1 MPEPLRTLL
10 AGPELQAGLLA
21 GAAALILATALAV
34 AWRAAGRQGPVPV
47 VGLLMAAGGALA
59 LHARVSPAPG
69 RLLRDPALPEGLAIG
84 LVVLACAG
92 LVVDL
97 TGWPST
103 AAAVLAVPGA
113 LLIAATADLVDVGW
127 VRLTVA
133 GMIVLGGWCVA
144 SFDARW
150 RRPPVAPALFVL
162 SAVGIY
168 FTVPDTEEAMVL
180 LGVAVPLALLG
191 WPLGLGA
198 LGTGG
203 SFAATGLLCWTVAAG
218 GYGRRSSIVGGL
230 ACLGLLVVEPVARLA
245 AGRKW
250 QDCGPVWGWSG
261 AVTFAALPGAHLGLV
276 YVASRVAGLR
286 LTVAA
291 ALAIVALE
299 AALAV
304 GALLFV
310 ARLRHRR
317 STAIG
322 PGVGA
327 AP

>member
-10 AGPELQAGLLA
+10 AGPELRAGLLA
-21 GAAALILATALAV
+21 GAAALVLAMALAF
-34 AWRAAGRQGPVPV
+34 AWRSAGREGPVPV
-47 VGLLMAAGGALA
+47 VGLLIAGAGALA
-59 LHARVSPAPG
+59 LHARVSPPAG
-69 RLLRDPALPEGLAIG
+69 RLLADPALPDGLAIG
-84 LVVLACAG
+84 LIVLACAG
-92 LVVDL
+92 LVADL
-97 TGWPST
+97 TRWPGT

-127 VRLTVA
+127 VRFTVA

-150 RRPPVAPALFVL
+150 RSPPVAPALLVV

-180 LGVAVPLALLG
+180 LGVTAPLALLG

-245 AGRKW
+245 AGRIW
-250 QDCGPVWGWSG
+250 QARSSGRGWSG
-261 AVTFAALPGAHLGLV
+261 AVTVAALSGAHLGLV
-276 YVASRVAGLR
+276 FVASRVAGLR
-286 LTVAA
+286 LTVGA
-291 ALAIVALE
+291 ALAIVAFE

-304 GALLFV
+304 AAVLLV
-310 ARLRHRR
+310 ARLRRR
-317 STAIG
+317 PSTAIG